1 MPQHISVCILIL
13 GHLINYYST
22 PLYPLYSLTSSVS
35 FQLISLFT
43 LTFSFIQ
50 DLTSY
55 VNCLFLCVNPKYCTV
70 AVVNTISIVAL
81 EKMRLTNWLFLPSQG
96 IQVIVNQCSQKKHK
110 QTTDV
115 CANNCILRLKNI
127 CNWEFL
133 TPACR
138 DKQLNRGPVRLY
150 RGTSGGY

>member
-1 MPQHISVCILIL
+1 MLQHISVCILIL

-81 EKMRLTNWLFLPSQG
+81 EKMRLTN
-96 IQVIVNQCSQKKHK
+96 
-110 QTTDV
+110 
-115 CANNCILRLKNI
+115 
-127 CNWEFL
+127 
-133 TPACR
+133 
-138 DKQLNRGPVRLY
+138 
-150 RGTSGGY
+150 